1 MHITETKN
9 LSRDYLLL
17 LGHAWENNKSFF
29 STKGEYDYF
38 RQNIY
43 SFCNSVSDSNLS
55 GGDFQTIYSFVE
67 SSIVNIL
74 DNSLEDTNLSAVST
88 DLSYLNIFIEFLS
101 QRFNQKLTTQLFLK
115 KIATTLLRYPV
126 NNDNAASVE
135 LIMGLYDSSDILYTV
150 CHYMTI
156 LNLTDIPEE
165 VLANFMKKARVTK
178 QSRLFRFYL
187 YPFNEHF
194 FRCNYP
200 AYPDECDAR
209 ELYFGIYYGY
219 FTLTY
224 NSEVYKTLIK
234 MCESVEDNL
243 ICKKSH
249 FNPVYNYYLL
259 SEHNSHLSITDI
271 YVPLKRLFR
280 D

>member
-1 MHITETKN
+1 MAPQEEKQII
-9 LSRDYLLL
+9 RDYLLL
-17 LGHAWENNKSFF
+17 LGHAWTDNKRMF
-29 STKGEYDYF
+29 SSKGECDYF

-55 GGDFQTIYSFVE
+55 GGDFQTIFSFVE

-74 DNSLEDTNLSAVST
+74 DNSLENANLSTGAT

-115 KIATTLLRYPV
+115 RIATTLLKYPV
-126 NNDNAASVE
+126 IRDNTSSVE
-135 LIMGLYDSSDILYTV
+135 LIMDLYDSSDILYTV

-165 VLANFMKKARVTK
+165 ILANFMKKARITK

-187 YPFNEHF
+187 YPFNGHF

-200 AYPDECDAR
+200 AFPDECDAR

-219 FTLTY
+219 FMLTY
-224 NSEVYKTLIK
+224 NSEVYKTLLK
-234 MCESVEDNL
+234 MCETVDDNL

-271 YVPLKRLFR
+271 YAPLKRLFR